1 MEVKLK
7 IPREEYSGLSRKLC
21 FISKYTSYRV
31 TLYQGVT
38 VCEIRKQVMCKVMT
52 VILCIC
58 FIMTFIMYNVYI

>member
-1 MEVKLK
+1 MNRHKERH
-7 IPREEYSGLSRKLC
+7 IWDLC
-21 FISKYTSYRV
+21 YKYVISKYTSYRV